1 MNKCTLCEFTI
12 AQADRLFPPS
22 EHILLK
28 MLYMQLVSY
37 ITGKLGKGYVEKE
50 VLYRIRKTE
59 NVFVLFIFCLNF
71 I

>member
-1 MNKCTLCEFTI
+1 
-12 AQADRLFPPS
+12 
-22 EHILLK
+22 
-28 MLYMQLVSY
+28 LVSY